1 MHGLGD
7 IFVFAR
13 SAAAAQLGMIRC
25 VTSCVNAP
33 APTEEAHA
41 LKKKPKPNEK

>member
-1 MHGLGD
+1 MVWVTSL
-7 IFVFAR
+7 FFAR